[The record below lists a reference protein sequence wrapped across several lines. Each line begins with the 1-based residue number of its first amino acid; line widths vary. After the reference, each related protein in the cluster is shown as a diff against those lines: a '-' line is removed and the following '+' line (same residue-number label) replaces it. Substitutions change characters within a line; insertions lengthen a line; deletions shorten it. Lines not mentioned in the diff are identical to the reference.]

1 MSGQTFCKEG
11 KFQAEQHIINIH
23 IKAKEMLSPN
33 TVMTFDNRSPIFA
46 SLNDTFLSSSGFF
59 ASLKAHSF
67 LVSKVQG
74 SPETVLLME
83 MLRRGSKKQETGPR
97 IPQEPLPLTKALS
110 APEFN

>member
-1 MSGQTFCKEG
+1 M
-11 KFQAEQHIINIH
+11 H

-33 TVMTFDNRSPIFA
+33 IIMTFDN
-46 SLNDTFLSSSGFF
+46 DTFLLSIGFS

-67 LVSKVQG
+67 LVSEVQG

-83 MLRRGSKKQETGPR
+83 MLRRGSEKQETGPR
-97 IPQEPLPLTKALS
+97 LPQEPLPLAKALS